1 VAKGDGGGV
10 GNERGSAHR
19 RGLAVVLAATGLIG
33 RGLTLPSGE
42 EFVPARL
49 EFETNQPTD
58 DVTCISTTDR
68 RIFFSAK
75 RKTGDDDNSLGKTV
89 TQWVAQA
96 RSGQPD
102 DVLGLATAQFTTTVE
117 HIRLALKHHHKQP
130 GTTGSVDEQ
139 KALTVLKKRIKAAAP
154 GEPEL
159 QARVLDAA
167 YVLEVKAVDAE
178 DEDFHVAADRLE
190 NKIVAAGQGLAAARA
205 LSNAFHDQASQKSG
219 SGLADW
225 VKILV
230 DAGLTVY
237 ADGKGPAGVAE
248 NARQVALQDYSS
260 RLAGELGRVDL
271 ALLVDDVTTLAVD
284 GLADGL
290 RVNVYSPQY
299 QGLEREKLLVI
310 ARRWPRMLLTGMPGM
325 GKSTAL
331 RQLAARWA
339 TDPAAPTPL
348 LIRLPEVAARCG
360 HPSEVTLG
368 LLCEV
373 AAGTSP
379 DEQRPVLAAALQ
391 QACEQGHAVLL
402 LDAFDES
409 GHKRALLA
417 EGLATVLS
425 ALPQVG
431 VVLATRDSG
440 VRSAQRLELPAAELA
455 TPRNLVAILHQLLD
469 QVATARQIEVDQRDT
484 WIARR
489 RTWLSDA
496 RRSHDGIGSVPLFAM
511 LMALAMTRSEQAP
524 SAQGQATLLRDAVT
538 ESVRRWERRRPGDA
552 DTDDQ
557 AAQLLDGFAA
567 LGALMA
573 ASGSASRA
581 EASLALATMLDQRW
595 DLRARGLVGVRTD
608 LILRFWD
615 EQMGVFVTRTDRIEA
630 RSRVFAEIGAAMAV
644 PLLDDPAHVA
654 DWVAAAVA
662 DPGRR
667 TILLMAGELDA
678 RVLTALLAD
687 AGGVPATRALAAAAI
702 ISRGAPADET
712 QYARLL
718 QLLADASEQ
727 VEAQAGQP
735 DVLDDWDAWPV
746 AALAGLRLPASL
758 RDQRRQVLA
767 RLCDT
772 DDQRLVTA
780 ALAVLADAA
789 ADGGRPLNEEQARI
803 VRQALTDASPDS
815 RGNVIAHRRGGQQP
829 GLIRVAVESI
839 GHLEV
844 LGADMDECICEIAKG
859 ATLGAYADIEEEL
872 KAHGYSPAPAVIVSM
887 PEQLSNLV
895 TSVNNDDQV
904 LPLLR
909 ASQRMSRG
917 SGECSDRDR
926 WRLPD
931 LCALFDLIRPK
942 NASISGFFDA
952 IQSDAD
958 SVRAGW
964 LAAAA
969 AAADLDPAAV
979 AMQAEA
985 AIAEHDHHFQP
996 TVWNLLTAPAPDGPP
1011 AVTAALLDSTALDAL
1026 VNALTTDSEWI
1037 AESALKL
1044 LQNVTTEQ
1052 LSDRLDGPLERVP
1065 TERRQQIAAL
1075 IRHIGKEPAERT
1087 SATEFARVPRY
1098 QSRVDGNG

>member
-1 VAKGDGGGV
+1 MAKGDGGGV

-19 RGLAVVLAATGLIG
+19 RGLAVLLAATGLVE
-33 RGLTLPSGE
+33 RDLVLPSGE
-42 EFVPARL
+42 TFVPDRL
-49 EFETNQPTD
+49 EFETDQPTD
-58 DVTCISTTDR
+58 DVTCISTTGR

-96 RSGQPD
+96 RSGQPG
-102 DVLGLATAQFTTTVE
+102 DVLGLATAQLTSTVE
-117 HIRLALKHHHKQP
+117 HIRLALKRHHQQP
-130 GTTGSVDEQ
+130 GTTGSADEL
-139 KALTVLKKRIKAAAP
+139 KALKALKKRIEAAAP
-154 GEPEL
+154 GELEL

-190 NKIVAAGQGLAAARA
+190 NSIVPVGQGLAAARA
-205 LSNAFHDQASQKSG
+205 LSSAFHDQASQKSG
-219 SGLADW
+219 SGVADW

-237 ADGKGPAGVAE
+237 ADGNGPAGAAE
-248 NARQVALQDYSS
+248 NARQVALQDYAA
-260 RLAGELGRVDL
+260 RLAGQLGRVDL
-271 ALLVDDVTTLAVD
+271 ALLVDDVATLTVD

-290 RVNVYSPQY
+290 RVSVYGP
-299 QGLEREKLLVI
+299 GHVRREQELLQVI
-310 ARRWPRMLLTGMPGM
+310 ARRWPRMLLTGLPGM

-339 TDPAAPTPL
+339 TDTTAPTPL
-348 LIRLPEVAARCG
+348 LIRLPEVAARCE
-360 HPSEVTLG
+360 HPSAVTLG
-368 LLCEV
+368 MLCEV
-373 AAGTSP
+373 AAGTAP
-379 DEQRPVLAAALQ
+379 GEQRPVLAAALQ
-391 QACEQGHAVLL
+391 QACERGHAVLL
-402 LDAFDES
+402 LDAFDEC
-409 GHKRALLA
+409 GHRRALLA
-417 EGLATVLS
+417 EGLGAVLS

-431 VVLATRDSG
+431 VVLATRESG

-455 TPRNLVAILHQLLD
+455 TPRNLDMILHQLLD
-469 QVATARQIEVDQRDT
+469 RVATVRQIEADQRDA

-496 RRSHDGIGSVPLFAM
+496 RRAHPGIGSVPLFAI
-511 LMALAMTRSEQAP
+511 LMALAMTQSEQTP

-538 ESVRRWERRRPGDA
+538 ESVHRWERRRPGDA
-552 DTDDQ
+552 DTADQ
-557 AAQLLDGFAA
+557 AAQLLHGFAA
-567 LGALMA
+567 LGELMA
-573 ASGSASRA
+573 GSGSASRA
-581 EASLALATMLDQRW
+581 EAGRALATMLDQQW
-595 DLRARGLVGVRTD
+595 DLRARGPVGVRTD
-608 LILRFWD
+608 LILQFWD
-615 EQMGVFVTRTDRIEA
+615 EQMGVFVARADRIEA

-644 PLLDDPAHVA
+644 PLLDNQAQVA
-654 DWVAAAVA
+654 DWVAAAVT

-667 TILLMAGELDA
+667 TTLLLAGELDP

-687 AGGVPATRALAAAAI
+687 AGGAPATRALAAAAI
-702 ISRGAPADET
+702 ISRSTLADET

-718 QLLADASEQ
+718 QLLADASVQ
-727 VEAQAGQP
+727 AEAQTGQP

-758 RDQRRQVLA
+758 RDQRRQALA

-780 ALAVLADAA
+780 ALVALADAA
-789 ADGGRPLNEEQARI
+789 ADRGRPLNEEQARV
-803 VRQALTDASPDS
+803 VRQALADASPDS

-829 GLIRVAVESI
+829 GLIQVAVESI
-839 GHLEV
+839 GHLEI
-844 LGADMDECICEIAKG
+844 LGADMVEHICEIAKG
-859 ATLGAYADIEEEL
+859 ATLGTYADIEEEL

-887 PEQLSNLV
+887 PEQLSTLV
-895 TSVNNDDQV
+895 ATVNNDDQV

-909 ASQRMSRG
+909 AAQSMSRG

-931 LCALFDLIRPK
+931 LCALFDLIHPQ
-942 NASISGFFDA
+942 NSSISGFFDA

-964 LAAAA
+964 LAAAV

-985 AIAEHDHHFQP
+985 AAAEHDRHFQP

-1011 AVTAALLDSTALDAL
+1011 AVTAARLDSTALDAL

-1037 AESALKL
+1037 AESALEL

-1052 LSDRLDGPLERVP
+1052 LGDRLDGLLDRVP
-1065 TERRQQIAAL
+1065 TGRRQQIAAL
-1075 IRHIGKEPAERT
+1075 IRHIVKEPAE
-1087 SATEFARVPRY
+1087 
-1098 QSRVDGNG
+1098 GNVRD